1 MMNVY
6 TAFDKVAN
14 KPLCVFAS
22 PSDGLAIRENA
33 PALSRVLPLGDIELR
48 CIGSISDDCKLISS
62 DMTVV
67 SWDSYKFP
75 ENPLEALK
83 PNDKSITMNRGK

>member
-1 MMNVY
+1 MMNIY

-48 CIGSISDDCKLISS
+48 KIGTISDDCKIESC
-62 DMTVV
+62 DMSTV

-75 ENPLEALK
+75 ENPIAPLDK
-83 PNDKSITMNRGK
+83 NDKSLTMARS

>member
-1 MMNVY
+1 MNVY

-48 CIGSISDDCKLISS
+48 KIGTISDDCKLESVEMS
-62 DMTVV
+62 VV

-75 ENPLEALK
+75 ENPIQPLDK
-83 PNDKSITMNRGK
+83 NDKSLTMSRS